1 MRKGERLGLVIGL
14 AVVGLG
20 VGTAMVWQIQNAEPP
35 LPPRATEAALPELG
49 VYEQPGV
56 WTQSG
61 RYVYPESNKTLDFTA
76 EDHSYFTFGGR
87 ALMQETRYTVEN
99 GEDNELAVR
108 GWNETAKKHSY
119 LLVTDT
125 GRIVTFEG
133 DWSAMDR
140 TMQWE
145 ITHPATNSLKM
156 SVDFQEIIPAPN
168 RKRLNWEW
176 RTFATVLKEVQVD
189 CARQGDRAGPSP
201 SEFGKPAREELKLLG
216 EDGTWT
222 ERQFYGEEGGGMR
235 MKGRARWAAGGNCLV
250 YEGVVTSGDSEGAPV
265 LWVKTYDS
273 EVKVYRYAYFGANG
287 GVDHYVGRW
296 DPDNNK
302 MVWRCRKLNSAAS
315 PDMSSVIEETFTM
328 SGHKAWTF
336 KVREFGKI
344 VIEGRG
350 DSLRV
355 DE

>member
-1 MRKGERLGLVIGL
+1 
-14 AVVGLG
+14 
-20 VGTAMVWQIQNAEPP
+20 
-35 LPPRATEAALPELG
+35 
-49 VYEQPGV
+49 
-56 WTQSG
+56 
-61 RYVYPESNKTLDFTA
+61 
-76 EDHSYFTFGGR
+76 
-87 ALMQETRYTVEN
+87 
-99 GEDNELAVR
+99 
-108 GWNETAKKHSY
+108 
-119 LLVTDT
+119 
-125 GRIVTFEG
+125 
-133 DWSAMDR
+133 
-140 TMQWE
+140 
-145 ITHPATNSLKM
+145 
-156 SVDFQEIIPAPN
+156 
-168 RKRLNWEW
+168 
-176 RTFATVLKEVQVD
+176 
-189 CARQGDRAGPSP
+189 
-201 SEFGKPAREELKLLG
+201 
-216 EDGTWT
+216 
-222 ERQFYGEEGGGMR
+222 MR

-250 YEGVVTSGDSEGAPV
+250 YEGVVTSGDSEGTPV
-265 LWVKTYDS
+265 LWIKTYDS